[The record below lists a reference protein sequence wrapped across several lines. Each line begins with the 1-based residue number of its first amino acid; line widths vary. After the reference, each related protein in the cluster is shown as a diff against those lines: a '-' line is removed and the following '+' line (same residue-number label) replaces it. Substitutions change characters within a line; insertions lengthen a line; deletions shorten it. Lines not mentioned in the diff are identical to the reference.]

1 MSRAMAF
8 EFRSEA
14 FQAELGAA
22 APLEQVLRAR
32 YPEASWNAIRRLVA
46 TGKVSI
52 GAQLASEPRVLV
64 APGAQIQIRMTA
76 PKPKPGGGSTLS
88 QILFCDR
95 HVVVVRKPAG
105 ISSVAHE
112 EEPTSLQEQLR
123 VWLSEQEGR
132 PCSPLEVVHRLDK
145 VTSGVMVFARNR
157 ASQAALKDQFRAHT
171 TGRYY
176 TAVAHGLV
184 QDATLVFR
192 LIRNRGDGLRG
203 VTSDPNRGVHS
214 VTHVTAREQLRRC
227 TVVQCRLETGRTHQ
241 IRIHLATIGHP
252 VVGDAVYGRGYQGP
266 PIECPRTLLHA
277 SHLSFS
283 HPVQRQQR
291 LSFDDPLPPEFES
304 WLVRERAA
312 LAGRPPAP
320 YNGR

>member
-1 MSRAMAF
+1 MAF

-14 FQAELGAA
+14 FQAELVTAT
-22 APLEQVLRAR
+22 PLEQVLRAR
-32 YPEASWNAIRRLVA
+32 YPEASWNAIRRLIG

-52 GAQLASEPRVLV
+52 SAKTATEPRLMV
-64 APGAQIQIRMTA
+64 APGSQIQIRMTA
-76 PKPKPGGGSTLS
+76 PKAKAGGSSGLE

-112 EEPTSLQEQLR
+112 DEPTSLQEQLR
-123 VWLSEQEGR
+123 VWLSEQERR
-132 PCSPLEVVHRLDK
+132 PCPPLEVVHRLDK

-157 ASQAALKDQFRAHT
+157 ASQAELKDQFRAHT
-171 TGRYY
+171 TGRFY

-184 QDATLVFR
+184 HDATLVFR

-214 VTHVTAREQLRRC
+214 VTHVTAREQLQRC

-241 IRIHLATIGHP
+241 IRIHLAAIGHP
-252 VVGDAVYGRGYQGP
+252 VVGDAVYGRGHEGP
-266 PIECPRTLLHA
+266 AIECPRTLLHA
-277 SHLSFS
+277 SYLSFS

-291 LSFDDPLPPEFES
+291 LSFEDPLPPEFES
-304 WLVRERAA
+304 WLNAA
-312 LAGRPPAP
+312 RQKSGP
-320 YNGR
+320 